1 MAGKNGV
8 QKPANDEKLE
18 SLQEQFKEVLEKRE
32 ELSAEVNKLTTIAL
46 KLQGAIEVLEGMK
59 EESEVKE
66 SKTKE
71 E

>member
-8 QKPANDEKLE
+8 NNPANEEKLE

-59 EESEVKE
+59 EESE
-66 SKTKE
+66 TKE
-71 E
+71 EE

>member
-8 QKPANDEKLE
+8 KNPANEEKLE
-18 SLQEQFKEVLEKRE
+18 SLHEQFKEVIDKRE

-59 EESEVKE
+59 EESE
-66 SKTKE
+66 TKE
-71 E
+71 EE

>member
-8 QKPANDEKLE
+8 KKSANDEKLE
-18 SLQEQFKEVLEKRE
+18 SLHEQYKEVLEKRE

-59 EESEVKE
+59 KESE
-66 SKTKE
+66 TKE
-71 E
+71 EK

>member
-8 QKPANDEKLE
+8 QKPANEEKLE

-46 KLQGAIEVLEGMK
+46 KLQGAIEVFEGMK
-59 EESEVKE
+59 EESE
-66 SKTKE
+66 TKE
-71 E
+71 EE

>member
-8 QKPANDEKLE
+8 KKSANDEKLE
-18 SLQEQFKEVLEKRE
+18 SLQEQFQEVLDKRE

-59 EESEVKE
+59 EES
-66 SKTKE
+66 KTKE
-71 E
+71 EK

>member
-18 SLQEQFKEVLEKRE
+18 SLHEQFKEVIDKRE

-46 KLQGAIEVLEGMK
+46 KLQGAIEVFEGTK
-59 EESEVKE
+59 EE

-71 E
+71 EK

>member
-8 QKPANDEKLE
+8 KKSANDEKLE
-18 SLQEQFKEVLEKRE
+18 SLHEQYKKVLDKRE

-59 EESEVKE
+59 EES
-66 SKTKE
+66 KTKE
-71 E
+71 EK

>member
-8 QKPANDEKLE
+8 NNPANEEKLE

-46 KLQGAIEVLEGMK
+46 KLQGAIEVFEGMK
-59 EESEVKE
+59 EESE
-66 SKTKE
+66 TKE
-71 E
+71 EE

>member
-18 SLQEQFKEVLEKRE
+18 SLHSQFKEVLEKRE

-46 KLQGAIEVLEGMK
+46 KLQGAIEVFEGMK
-59 EESEVKE
+59 EES
-66 SKTKE
+66 KTKE
-71 E
+71 EE